1 MLKRALKTT
10 ARWMALAL
18 AAPFAVSF
26 WVRAAWAGPDRSLES
41 STQLISLVPG
51 LVGQYLRCAF
61 LQWVVSRC
69 EATACVEF
77 GTIFSRA
84 DVRIGRSVYIGPRCH
99 IGWAHIDDDALIAA
113 GVHITSG
120 GRIHGIAD
128 TAVPIREQNGEL
140 SIVRIG
146 KGAWVGSNA
155 VVMADVGDGA
165 VVGAGAVVTKPVP
178 AFVIVGG
185 VPARVLRDR
194 ILNRPQHEQRDYAR
208 GDLT

>member
-1 MLKRALKTT
+1 MLKRALKTA
-10 ARWMALAL
+10 ARCVAFVVAAPL
-18 AAPFAVSF
+18 AASF
-26 WVRAAWAGPDRSLES
+26 WMRAAWAGRDRSLES

-61 LQWVVSRC
+61 LQWVVSHC
-69 EATACVEF
+69 EATACLEF
-77 GTIFSRA
+77 GTIFSRV

-128 TAVPIREQNGEL
+128 PAVPIREQAGEL

-146 KGAWVGSNA
+146 KGAWIGSNA

-178 AFVIVGG
+178 AFVVVGG
-185 VPARVLRDR
+185 VPARFVRDR
-194 ILNRPQHEQRDYAR
+194 TLNRPQREERDYAS